1 MRQSSPERLPQP
13 TPQTADESNAVPL
26 IPPPPPPPAV
36 IPARLEQMLLRWRA
50 ANAWQL
56 DIIRPGWLR
65 AEPVK
70 TEQTQIMAS
79 FVYVARETASG
90 REIRSSVEAATEQ
103 AAIMALLN
111 RNMLV
116 LSIQERVG
124 KQGRTSGG
132 RVALA
137 DLVIFTRQL
146 ATMIDAGLAM
156 VQSLQ
161 ALAEQTTNKVMRD
174 VIHDVCA
181 RVEGGD
187 SFSDALKKHP
197 KAFSR
202 LYVCMVAAGEKGG
215 LLAEI
220 LARLATY
227 LENTA
232 RLRKKVK
239 SATMYPAVVTVVAI
253 LITIFLLV
261 KVVPVF
267 GEIFRSFNATL
278 PAPTMYLIMVS
289 DIVKRYLFL
298 VLLAGGGAVY
308 GWIYFIKTP
317 TGRWIWDSRRIK
329 LPVFGA
335 IAHKICLA
343 RFART
348 LASLVRSGV
357 PILEVLQ
364 IVSQTVGNVVME
376 KAIKTTSTDIEQG
389 ESIATALAKHPV
401 FPSMIVR
408 MVTAGEQTG
417 KLDSMLERIADF
429 LDEEIE
435 TTLSG
440 LTALIEPILIVFLG
454 VVIGG
459 MVICMFLP
467 IFKLPEI
474 VSR

>member
-1 MRQSSPERLPQP
+1 MP
-13 TPQTADESNAVPL
+13 
-26 IPPPPPPPAV
+26 
-36 IPARLEQMLLRWRA
+36 
-50 ANAWQL
+50 
-56 DIIRPGWLR
+56 
-65 AEPVK
+65 
-70 TEQTQIMAS
+70 S

-90 REIRSSVEAATEQ
+90 REVRNNVEAATEQ
-103 AAIMALLN
+103 AAIAALLN
-111 RNMLV
+111 RNLLV
-116 LSIQERVG
+116 ISIQERIG
-124 KQGRTSGG
+124 KKGRTSGG
-132 RVALA
+132 RVALQ

-174 VIHDVCA
+174 VIRDVCT

-187 SFSDALKKHP
+187 SFSEALSKHP
-197 KAFSR
+197 KVFSR

-220 LARLATY
+220 MARLAVY
-227 LENTA
+227 LENAA

-239 SATMYPAVVTVVAI
+239 SAMMYPSVVTVVAI

-267 GEIFRSFNATL
+267 GDIFSSFNAKLPGPTL
-278 PAPTMYLIMVS
+278 FMINLSEFVKKYILLLLI
-289 DIVKRYLFL
+289 
-298 VLLAGGGAVY
+298 AGGGLVY
-308 GWIYFIKTP
+308 GWFYFVKTKP
-317 TGRWIWDSRRIK
+317 GRQFWDSQRIK
-329 LPVFGA
+329 LPIFGS

-343 RFART
+343 RFTRT
-348 LASLVRSGV
+348 LASLIRSGV

-376 KAIKTTSTDIEQG
+376 KAVKDAAGDIERG
-389 ESIATALAKHPV
+389 ESISTAISKHPV
-401 FPSMIVR
+401 FPTMIVR
-408 MVTAGEQTG
+408 MITAGEQTG
-417 KLDSMLERIADF
+417 KIDNMLERVSDF

-440 LTALIEPILIVFLG
+440 LTSLIEPILIVFLG

-467 IFKLPEI
+467 IFKMADIINP
-474 VSR
+474 SKR

>member
-1 MRQSSPERLPQP
+1 MP
-13 TPQTADESNAVPL
+13 
-26 IPPPPPPPAV
+26 
-36 IPARLEQMLLRWRA
+36 
-50 ANAWQL
+50 
-56 DIIRPGWLR
+56 
-65 AEPVK
+65 
-70 TEQTQIMAS
+70 S
-79 FVYVARETASG
+79 FVYVARETGSG

-103 AAIMALLN
+103 AAIAALLN

-116 LSIQERVG
+116 VSIQEKVG
-124 KQGRTSGG
+124 KKGKTSGG
-132 RVALA
+132 SVALA

-146 ATMIDAGLAM
+146 ATMVDAGLAM

-174 VIHDVCA
+174 VIKDVTA
-181 RVEGGD
+181 RVEAGD
-187 SFSDALKKHP
+187 SFSEALQKHP
-197 KAFSR
+197 KVFSR

-227 LENTA
+227 LENAA

-239 SATMYPAVVTVVAI
+239 SAMMYPTVVTVVAI
-253 LITIFLLV
+253 AITIFLLV

-267 GEIFRSFNATL
+267 GEIFASFGSTL
-278 PAPTMYLIMVS
+278 PAPTQFLIDIS
-289 DIVKRYLFL
+289 NIVKKWIFAI
-298 VLLAGGGAVY
+298 LLGGAALVY
-308 GWIYFIKTP
+308 AWFYFIKTP
-317 TGRWIWDSRRIK
+317 PGRWFWDQNRIR
-329 LPVFGA
+329 LPIFGV

-343 RFART
+343 RFTRT
-348 LASLVRSGV
+348 LASLIRSGV
-357 PILEVLQ
+357 PILDVLQ

-376 KAIKTTSTDIEQG
+376 KAIKTAAFDIERG
-389 ESIATALAKHPV
+389 ENISTALGKHPV
-401 FPSMIVR
+401 FPTMIIR

-417 KLDSMLERIADF
+417 KIDNMLERIADF

-454 VVIGG
+454 VVVGG

-474 VSR
+474 VSKR

>member
-1 MRQSSPERLPQP
+1 MP
-13 TPQTADESNAVPL
+13 
-26 IPPPPPPPAV
+26 
-36 IPARLEQMLLRWRA
+36 
-50 ANAWQL
+50 
-56 DIIRPGWLR
+56 
-65 AEPVK
+65 
-70 TEQTQIMAS
+70 S
-79 FVYVARETASG
+79 FVYLARETNTG
-90 REIRSSVEAATEQ
+90 REIRSTMEAATEQ
-103 AAIMALLN
+103 AAVAALLN
-111 RNMLV
+111 RNLLV
-116 LSIQERVG
+116 VSIQEKVG
-124 KQGRTSGG
+124 KKGRTSGG
-132 RVALA
+132 RVGLA

-146 ATMIDAGLAM
+146 ATMIDAGLAI

-161 ALAEQTTNKVMRD
+161 ALADQTPNKVMRD
-174 VIHDVCA
+174 VIRDICT

-187 SFSDALKKHP
+187 SLSQALQKHP
-197 KAFSR
+197 KAFDR

-239 SATMYPAVVTVVAI
+239 SAMMYPTIVTIVAI
-253 LITIFLLV
+253 GITIFLLV
-261 KVVPVF
+261 KVIPVF
-267 GEIFRSFNATL
+267 ADIYSGFGAQL
-278 PAPTMYLIMVS
+278 PAPTQFLIS
-289 DIVKRYLFL
+289 LSAILQKYFILFL
-298 VLLAGGGAVY
+298 LALGALVY
-308 GWIYFIKTP
+308 GWFYFIKTP
-317 TGRWIWDSRRIK
+317 AGRWFWDSRRIR
-329 LPVFGA
+329 LPIFGS

-343 RFART
+343 RFTRT
-348 LASLVRSGV
+348 LASLIRSGV

-376 KAIKTTSTDIEQG
+376 KAIKDSSTDIERG
-389 ESIATALAKHPV
+389 EGIAAALGKHPI

-417 KLDSMLERIADF
+417 KIDTMLERVSDF

-440 LTALIEPILIVFLG
+440 LTSLIEPILIVVLG

-467 IFKLPEI
+467 IFKLSEI
-474 VSR
+474 VSMKK